1 MKCLVMSLIVIVNMG
16 INLAFATVPTNDF
29 AYNSEPADSTGI
41 ETQYIYRKTDNGR
54 YLRHH
59 LKYRCTYDDAHRL
72 LAREVLR
79 WDANLQD
86 YRPAYALHYAYAA
99 DATVTIECARWDAE
113 EQAYTDLRERA
124 VESDLRAQRAIP
136 APGRQ
141 MTGLLQTALYGDIS
155 ALVRGYLRLH
165 SQISL
170 PVPADI
176 PARGLLLQLIS
187 PAAFCSIP
195 SNFLSTQTNV

>member
-29 AYNSEPADSTGI
+29 AYNSEPADSTGV

-86 YRPAYALHYAYAA
+86 YRPAYALHYANAPSTRLMHR
-99 DATVTIECARWDAE
+99 DSPTRLTPTMTRAT
-113 EQAYTDLRERA
+113 
-124 VESDLRAQRAIP
+124 
-136 APGRQ
+136 
-141 MTGLLQTALYGDIS
+141 
-155 ALVRGYLRLH
+155 RG
-165 SQISL
+165 I
-170 PVPADI
+170 
-176 PARGLLLQLIS
+176 
-187 PAAFCSIP
+187 
-195 SNFLSTQTNV
+195 

>member
-16 INLAFATVPTNDF
+16 INLAFATAPTNDF
-29 AYNSEPADSTGI
+29 AYNSEPADSTGV

-79 WDANLQD
+79 WDAN
-86 YRPAYALHYAYAA
+86 
-99 DATVTIECARWDAE
+99 IECARWDAE

-124 VESDLRAQRAIP
+124 VYTPDALGFTYQTYAYDDESDTWNLTCEHNVQSP
-136 APGRQ
+136 
-141 MTGLLQTALYGDIS
+141 LL
-155 ALVRGYLRLH
+155 
-165 SQISL
+165 
-170 PVPADI
+170 ADK
-176 PARGLLLQLIS
+176 
-187 PAAFCSIP
+187 
-195 SNFLSTQTNV
+195 

>member
-1 MKCLVMSLIVIVNMG
+1 MSLIVIVNMG

-29 AYNSEPADSTGI
+29 AYNSEPADSTGV

-124 VESDLRAQRAIP
+124 VYTPDALGFTYQTYAYDDESDTWNLTCEHNVQSP
-136 APGRQ
+136 
-141 MTGLLQTALYGDIS
+141 LL
-155 ALVRGYLRLH
+155 
-165 SQISL
+165 
-170 PVPADI
+170 ADK
-176 PARGLLLQLIS
+176 
-187 PAAFCSIP
+187 
-195 SNFLSTQTNV
+195 

>member
-16 INLAFATVPTNDF
+16 INLAFATVPT
-29 AYNSEPADSTGI
+29 STGI

-113 EQAYTDLRERA
+113 KQAYTDLRERA
-124 VESDLRAQRAIP
+124 VYTPDALGFTYQTYAYDDESDTWNLTCEHNVQSP
-136 APGRQ
+136 
-141 MTGLLQTALYGDIS
+141 LL
-155 ALVRGYLRLH
+155 
-165 SQISL
+165 
-170 PVPADI
+170 ADK
-176 PARGLLLQLIS
+176 
-187 PAAFCSIP
+187 
-195 SNFLSTQTNV
+195 

>member
-29 AYNSEPADSTGI
+29 AYNSEPADSTGV

-79 WDANLQD
+79 WDANLMQ
-86 YRPAYALHYAYAA
+86 
-99 DATVTIECARWDAE
+99 TSKT
-113 EQAYTDLRERA
+113 T
-124 VESDLRAQRAIP
+124 
-136 APGRQ
+136 APPTPCT
-141 MTGLLQTALYGDIS
+141 MPTPPMPPS
-155 ALVRGYLRLH
+155 
-165 SQISL
+165 
-170 PVPADI
+170 
-176 PARGLLLQLIS
+176 
-187 PAAFCSIP
+187 P
-195 SNFLSTQTNV
+195 SNAPAGMQRNKPTPTCANAPSTRPTPWASPTRLTPTMTRATRGI

>member
-29 AYNSEPADSTGI
+29 AYNSEPADSTGV

-113 EQAYTDLRERA
+113 EQSTCANVPSTRPMHRDSPTRLTPTMTRA
-124 VESDLRAQRAIP
+124 
-136 APGRQ
+136 
-141 MTGLLQTALYGDIS
+141 T
-155 ALVRGYLRLH
+155 RG
-165 SQISL
+165 I
-170 PVPADI
+170 
-176 PARGLLLQLIS
+176 
-187 PAAFCSIP
+187 
-195 SNFLSTQTNV
+195 

>member
-29 AYNSEPADSTGI
+29 AYNSEPADSTGV

-79 WDANLQD
+79 WDAN
-86 YRPAYALHYAYAA
+86 
-99 DATVTIECARWDAE
+99 
-113 EQAYTDLRERA
+113 DLRERA
-124 VESDLRAQRAIP
+124 VYTPDAQGFTYQTYAYDDESDTWNLTCEHEVESP
-136 APGRQ
+136 
-141 MTGLLQTALYGDIS
+141 LL
-155 ALVRGYLRLH
+155 
-165 SQISL
+165 
-170 PVPADI
+170 ADK
-176 PARGLLLQLIS
+176 
-187 PAAFCSIP
+187 
-195 SNFLSTQTNV
+195 

>member
-1 MKCLVMSLIVIVNMG
+1 MYKPLKTARIMKCLVMSLIVIVNMG

-29 AYNSEPADSTGI
+29 AYNSEPADSTGV

-124 VESDLRAQRAIP
+124 V
-136 APGRQ
+136 
-141 MTGLLQTALYGDIS
+141 
-155 ALVRGYLRLH
+155 LH

-170 PVPADI
+170 PVLADI
-176 PARGLLLQLIS
+176 SARGLLLQLIS
-187 PAAFCSIP
+187 PAAFCGIP

>member
-29 AYNSEPADSTGI
+29 AYNSEPADSTGV

-59 LKYRCTYDDAHRL
+59 LS
-72 LAREVLR
+72 EVLR

-99 DATVTIECARWDAE
+99 DATVTIECVRWDAE

-124 VESDLRAQRAIP
+124 VYTPDAQGFTYQTYAYDDESDTWNLTCEYEVESP
-136 APGRQ
+136 
-141 MTGLLQTALYGDIS
+141 LL
-155 ALVRGYLRLH
+155 
-165 SQISL
+165 
-170 PVPADI
+170 ADK
-176 PARGLLLQLIS
+176 
-187 PAAFCSIP
+187 
-195 SNFLSTQTNV
+195 